1 MTHSLATPVAFFVV
15 NRPEPTARVFVE
27 VARARPKQP
36 LSVAAGPRTDRPGD
50 AEPCASARERAAAAD
65 WDCDVRT
72 DCSDAN
78 LGCKRRVSSGLDWVF
93 DQTEA
98 AIVLEDDCLPDPT
111 LFRFFDETLA
121 RYRDD
126 ERVM

>member
-1 MTHSLATPVAFFVV
+1 MTHSLATPVAFFVF

-27 VARARPKQP
+27 IARARPKQ
-36 LSVAAGPRTDRPGD
+36 LLIVADGPRTDRPGE
-50 AEPCASARERAAAAD
+50 AEHCACVREIVSRVD

-72 DCSDAN
+72 NYSDTN

-121 RYRDD
+121 RYRD
-126 ERVM
+126 